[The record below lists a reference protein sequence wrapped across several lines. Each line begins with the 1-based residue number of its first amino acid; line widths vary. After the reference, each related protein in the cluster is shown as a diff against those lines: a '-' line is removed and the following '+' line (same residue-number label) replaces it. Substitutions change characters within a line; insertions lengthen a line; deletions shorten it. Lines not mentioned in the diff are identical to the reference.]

1 MRPSEAESRKHRS
14 SWAPWVTQRKGQT
27 QPWPFLQR
35 EIESGKEQQ
44 AHPENDSD
52 QITMDT
58 THAVG
63 LDNT

>member
-1 MRPSEAESRKHRS
+1 M
-14 SWAPWVTQRKGQT
+14 
-27 QPWPFLQR
+27 
-35 EIESGKEQQ
+35 ESGKEQQ